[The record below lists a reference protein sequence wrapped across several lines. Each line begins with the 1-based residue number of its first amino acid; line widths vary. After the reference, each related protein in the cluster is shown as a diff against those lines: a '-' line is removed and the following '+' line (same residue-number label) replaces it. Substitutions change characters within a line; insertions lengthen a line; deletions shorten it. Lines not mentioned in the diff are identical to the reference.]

1 MSTTPF
7 QIELPNSKA
16 VITFRSAVYRDKS
29 EVYKN
34 YDKETGVPPE
44 DLIAIRCIVAI
55 DGESTP
61 TNIDPVTLIGQM
73 SLNDFFYYFDIFSAL
88 NFSDMEKRESAKET
102 AKKLLSGESLIGT
115 QKKSAHSQPTG
126 KSVS

>member
-34 YDKETGVPPE
+34 YDKETGVPAE
-44 DLIAIRCIVAI
+44 DMIAIRCIEAI
-55 DGESTP
+55 DGEPTP
-61 TNIDPVTLIGQM
+61 ANIDPVTLIGQM
-73 SLNDFFYYFDIFSAL
+73 NLNDFFYYFDIFSAL
-88 NFSDMEKRESAKET
+88 NFSDMEKRETAKEA
-102 AKKLLSGESLIGT
+102 AKKLLSGESLVGT
-115 QKKSAHSQPTG
+115 QKKSAPSQPTG
-126 KSVS
+126 KSAS